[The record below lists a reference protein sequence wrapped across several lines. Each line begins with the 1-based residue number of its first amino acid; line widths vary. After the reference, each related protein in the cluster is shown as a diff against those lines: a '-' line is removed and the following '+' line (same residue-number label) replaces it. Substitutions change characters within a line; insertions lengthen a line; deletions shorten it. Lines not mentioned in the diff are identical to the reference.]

1 MDKTEITQI
10 LKAKLSQ
17 LALNST
23 FPDIFMYIQ
32 RKDKRGRKIRDK
44 AVFKKRQKKRM
55 NDRRTRQR

>member
-44 AVFKKRQKKRM
+44 AVLKKDSKK
-55 NDRRTRQR
+55 NE

>member
-1 MDKTEITQI
+1 MDKTEVTQI

-32 RKDKRGRKIRDK
+32 RKDKRGRKIRNK
-44 AVFKKRQKKRM
+44 AVLKDRKKE
-55 NDRRTRQR
+55 